1 MPAGK
6 SIKVGFQTSVI
17 ALFFGIVLF
26 VGLALVYLSF
36 SRVTSI
42 TRSAAS
48 SFLDTVAQLAA
59 DRIDGQLKT
68 VRDSLDIL
76 RGLTSVQLGELRDNP
91 RLYIVLASML
101 RSNKQLY
108 SLYMG
113 YDDGSFLEMD
123 SIDRA
128 GAGGRA
134 RLQAPDGAAFRLL
147 IIAKSKGSDS
157 PASSVQFLSDK
168 LAPITWLPG
177 PTDYDPRNRPWF
189 KDAYEPQAGLL
200 TEPYIFFATGEAG
213 YTLRVPII
221 EGLRGVVAG
230 DIFLNEAQT
239 MLRAQQLGQ
248 SGLAFLFDDAGRVLA
263 HPDMT
268 RLMAAARKEGQPDG
282 LPRLRDVDTIG
293 MSGAIAAWQASGT
306 AQQFFADAHG
316 RIYAAAFR
324 PIQFSGSANLRL
336 GLFAPVDEFYAQI
349 ENERRSLFIAAIGF
363 VLAVLPI
370 AFWMGSMLSRSL
382 RTLARETDSIQ
393 RFQFTDAP
401 QLHSPIREIDDLGRS
416 VFTMRTLV
424 QTFSNFVPKR
434 LVQQLVETGDAMR
447 LGGMRREVTVLF
459 TDVVNFTGIT
469 ENRDP
474 AQVMQFTSRYFAALS
489 EAIMVNEGT
498 VDKFIGDAVMA
509 IWNAPIEDERHVANA
524 CAAVLACIEANRAL
538 NAEFER
544 ESWPPYHTRFG
555 LHVGQAVVGNI
566 GSADRMNYTVL
577 GATVNLAA
585 RLESLNKNYGTTA
598 LVSEAVKERVEH
610 LFEFR
615 PVDRI
620 KPKGFAA
627 EFQVFELV
635 GIRADNDKT
644 GPGEA
649 IEPAGR
655 PAHAELHGEDR
666 H

>member
-1 MPAGK
+1 
-6 SIKVGFQTSVI
+6 
-17 ALFFGIVLF
+17 
-26 VGLALVYLSF
+26 
-36 SRVTSI
+36 
-42 TRSAAS
+42 
-48 SFLDTVAQLAA
+48 
-59 DRIDGQLKT
+59 
-68 VRDSLDIL
+68 
-76 RGLTSVQLGELRDNP
+76 
-91 RLYIVLASML
+91 
-101 RSNKQLY
+101 
-108 SLYMG
+108 
-113 YDDGSFLEMD
+113 
-123 SIDRA
+123 
-128 GAGGRA
+128 
-134 RLQAPDGAAFRLL
+134 
-147 IIAKSKGSDS
+147 
-157 PASSVQFLSDK
+157 
-168 LAPITWLPG
+168 
-177 PTDYDPRNRPWF
+177 
-189 KDAYEPQAGLL
+189 
-200 TEPYIFFATGEAG
+200 
-213 YTLRVPII
+213 
-221 EGLRGVVAG
+221 
-230 DIFLNEAQT
+230 
-239 MLRAQQLGQ
+239 
-248 SGLAFLFDDAGRVLA
+248 
-263 HPDMT
+263 
-268 RLMAAARKEGQPDG
+268 
-282 LPRLRDVDTIG
+282 

-324 PIQFSGSANLRL
+324 PIQLSGSANLRL

-349 ENERRSLFIAAIGF
+349 ENERRALFIAAIGF

-382 RTLARETDSIQ
+382 KTLARETDSIQ
-393 RFQFTDAP
+393 KSQFTDAP

-585 RLESLNKNYGTTA
+585 RLGIPEQELRHDGAGQRGRQGAGRA
-598 LVSEAVKERVEH
+598 L
-610 LFEFR
+610 LFR

-620 KPKGFAA
+620 NP
-627 EFQVFELV
+627 
-635 GIRADNDKT
+635 RAL
-644 GPGEA
+644 
-649 IEPAGR
+649 R
-655 PAHAELHGEDR
+655 PNFR
-666 H
+666 SMNS

>member
-1 MPAGK
+1 VPAGK

-123 SIDRA
+123 AIDRA
-128 GAGGRA
+128 DAGGRA
-134 RLQAPDGAAFRLL
+134 RLGAPDGAAFRLL

-157 PASSVQFLSDK
+157 LTSSVQFLSDK

-213 YTLRVPII
+213 YTLRVPIT
-221 EGLRGVVAG
+221 EGRRGVVAG
-230 DIFLNEAQT
+230 DIFLSEAQS

-248 SGLAFLFDDAGRVLA
+248 SGLAFLFDDSGRVLA

-324 PIQFSGSANLRL
+324 PIQLSGSADLRL
-336 GLFAPVDEFYAQI
+336 GLFAPVDEFYARI
-349 ENERRSLFIAAIGF
+349 ENERRALFIAAIGF

-382 RTLARETDSIQ
+382 KTLARETDSIQ
-393 RFQFTDAP
+393 RFQFTDSP

-447 LGGMRREVTVLF
+447 LGGTRREVTVLF

-469 ENRDP
+469 ENRNP
-474 AQVMQFTSRYFAALS
+474 TQVMQFTSRYFAALS

-620 KPKGFAA
+620 RPKGFAA
-627 EFQVFELV
+627 EFQVYELV
-635 GIRADNDKT
+635 GIRADNDKR
-644 GPGEA
+644 GPGDT
-649 IEPAGR
+649 IEPAGF
-655 PAHAELHGEDR
+655 PAHAELHGHR

>member
-1 MPAGK
+1 VPAGK

-123 SIDRA
+123 AIDRA
-128 GAGGRA
+128 DAGGRA
-134 RLQAPDGAAFRLL
+134 RLGAPDGAAFRLL

-157 PASSVQFLSDK
+157 LTSSVQFLSDK

-213 YTLRVPII
+213 YTLRVPIT
-221 EGLRGVVAG
+221 EGRRGVVAG
-230 DIFLNEAQT
+230 DIFLSEAQT
-239 MLRAQQLGQ
+239 VLRAQQLGQ
-248 SGLAFLFDDAGRVLA
+248 SGLAFLFDDSGRVLA

-324 PIQFSGSANLRL
+324 PIQLSGSADLRL
-336 GLFAPVDEFYAQI
+336 GLFAPVDEFYARI
-349 ENERRSLFIAAIGF
+349 ENERRALFIAAIGF

-382 RTLARETDSIQ
+382 KTLARETDSIQ
-393 RFQFTDAP
+393 RFQFTDSP

-447 LGGMRREVTVLF
+447 LGGTRREVTVLF

-469 ENRDP
+469 ENRNP
-474 AQVMQFTSRYFAALS
+474 TQVMQFTSRYFAALS

-620 KPKGFAA
+620 RPKGFAA
-627 EFQVFELV
+627 EFQVYELV
-635 GIRADNDKT
+635 GIRADNDKR
-644 GPGEA
+644 GPGDT
-649 IEPAGR
+649 IEPAGF
-655 PAHAELHGEDR
+655 PAHAELHGHR

>member
-1 MPAGK
+1 VPAGK

-123 SIDRA
+123 AIDRA
-128 GAGGRA
+128 DAGGRA
-134 RLQAPDGAAFRLL
+134 RLGAPDGAAFRLL

-157 PASSVQFLSDK
+157 LTSSVQFLSDK

-177 PTDYDPRNRPWF
+177 PTDHYPRNRPWF

-213 YTLRVPII
+213 YTLRVPIT
-221 EGLRGVVAG
+221 EGRRGVVAG
-230 DIFLNEAQT
+230 DIFLSEAQS

-248 SGLAFLFDDAGRVLA
+248 SGLAFLFDDSGRVLA

-324 PIQFSGSANLRL
+324 PIQLSGSADLRL
-336 GLFAPVDEFYAQI
+336 GLFAPVDEFYARI
-349 ENERRSLFIAAIGF
+349 ENERRALFIAAIGF

-382 RTLARETDSIQ
+382 KTLARETDSIQ
-393 RFQFTDAP
+393 RFQFTDSP

-447 LGGMRREVTVLF
+447 LGGTRREVTVLF

-469 ENRDP
+469 ENRNP
-474 AQVMQFTSRYFAALS
+474 TQVMQFTSRYFAALS

-620 KPKGFAA
+620 RPKGFAA
-627 EFQVFELV
+627 EFQVYELV
-635 GIRADNDKT
+635 GIRADNDKR
-644 GPGEA
+644 GPGDT
-649 IEPAGR
+649 IEPAGF
-655 PAHAELHGEDR
+655 PAHAELHGQDR

>member
-123 SIDRA
+123 AIDRA
-128 GAGGRA
+128 DAGGRA
-134 RLQAPDGAAFRLL
+134 RLGAPDGAAFRLL

-157 PASSVQFLSDK
+157 LTSSVQFLSDK

-213 YTLRVPII
+213 YTLRVPIT
-221 EGLRGVVAG
+221 EGRRGVVAG
-230 DIFLNEAQT
+230 DIFLSEAQS

-248 SGLAFLFDDAGRVLA
+248 SGLAFLFDDSGRVLA

-324 PIQFSGSANLRL
+324 PIQLSGSADLRL
-336 GLFAPVDEFYAQI
+336 GLFAPVDEFYARI
-349 ENERRSLFIAAIGF
+349 ENERRALFIAAIGF

-382 RTLARETDSIQ
+382 KTLARETDSIQ
-393 RFQFTDAP
+393 RFQFTDSP

-447 LGGMRREVTVLF
+447 LGGTRREVTVLF

-469 ENRDP
+469 ENRNP
-474 AQVMQFTSRYFAALS
+474 TQVMQFTSRYFAALS

-620 KPKGFAA
+620 RPKGFAA
-627 EFQVFELV
+627 EFQVYELV
-635 GIRADNDKT
+635 GIRADNDKR
-644 GPGEA
+644 GPGDT
-649 IEPAGR
+649 IEPAGF
-655 PAHAELHGEDR
+655 PAHAELHGQDR

>member
-1 MPAGK
+1 VPAGK

-123 SIDRA
+123 AIDRA
-128 GAGGRA
+128 DAGGRA
-134 RLQAPDGAAFRLL
+134 RLGAPDGAAFRLL

-157 PASSVQFLSDK
+157 LTSSVQFLSDK

-213 YTLRVPII
+213 YTLRVPIT
-221 EGLRGVVAG
+221 EGRRGVVAG
-230 DIFLNEAQT
+230 DIFLSEAQS

-248 SGLAFLFDDAGRVLA
+248 SGLAFLFDDSGRVLA

-324 PIQFSGSANLRL
+324 PIQLSGSADLRL
-336 GLFAPVDEFYAQI
+336 GLFAPVDEFYARI
-349 ENERRSLFIAAIGF
+349 ENERRALFIAAIGF

-382 RTLARETDSIQ
+382 KTLARETDSIQ
-393 RFQFTDAP
+393 RFQFTDSP

-447 LGGMRREVTVLF
+447 LGGTRREVTVLF

-469 ENRDP
+469 ENRNP
-474 AQVMQFTSRYFAALS
+474 TQVMQFTSRYFAALS

-620 KPKGFAA
+620 RPKGFAA
-627 EFQVFELV
+627 EFQVYELV
-635 GIRADNDKT
+635 GIRADNDKR
-644 GPGEA
+644 GPGDT
-649 IEPAGR
+649 IEPAGF
-655 PAHAELHGEDR
+655 PAHAELHGQDR